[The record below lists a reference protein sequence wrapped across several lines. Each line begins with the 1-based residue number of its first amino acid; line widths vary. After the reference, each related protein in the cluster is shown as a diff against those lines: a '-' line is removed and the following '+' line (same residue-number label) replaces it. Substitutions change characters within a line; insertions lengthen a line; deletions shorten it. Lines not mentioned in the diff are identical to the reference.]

1 MGIIDE
7 NEKKNNS
14 PSMTIALPPLVPM
27 SMPRYR
33 GVESI
38 AEAKRATERL
48 ARCELERKGVR
59 LIDANDDAKN
69 VNVVFFFFFA
79 APRTPVP
86 RLALPVQLQQQK
98 PQKLQLSLPQ
108 RRPTLIMATRWLL
121 SNLPAKLTILRPL
134 CHSQFSHV
142 VITLRCAIAI
152 IA

>member
-86 RLALPVQLQQQK
+86 RLALPVQLQQQREEVVTEARDQ
-98 PQKLQLSLPQ
+98 PNCDGERAPAPAAAVAAASGM
-108 RRPTLIMATRWLL
+108 RRERRERE
-121 SNLPAKLTILRPL
+121 K
-134 CHSQFSHV
+134 
-142 VITLRCAIAI
+142 
-152 IA
+152 